1 MFKLA
6 ALLSQNA
13 SGLNDEKSSRIEE
26 TYPNLPYFVNKL
38 MNSNFLYL
46 QLSNHNLEGARR
58 LGIFLCDVTVH
69 ALRFDLEN
77 IDRKL

>member
-1 MFKLA
+1 
-6 ALLSQNA
+6 
-13 SGLNDEKSSRIEE
+13 
-26 TYPNLPYFVNKL
+26 

-77 IDRKL
+77 IDRKLWTSVQIKETRVKKGIVGQYFLNNLYLLRITQFRF